1 MAEKPQTE
9 HLYSYNSPPPTY
21 EESKYHQ
28 KLEEAP
34 NLSAMDTEYTSQK
47 VCTIVFELLAYELFI
62 YENEEKYLDLNICSK
77 TFDEKCCCLYH
88 DYGTGKY
95 IFFKG

>member
-47 VCTIVFELLAYELFI
+47 VCIKKIFGFVEGRKFCSFNLFLHI
-62 YENEEKYLDLNICSK
+62 KLSK
-77 TFDEKCCCLYH
+77 H
-88 DYGTGKY
+88 Y
-95 IFFKG
+95 IEYSLRIFL